1 MRGSQKQRQQLTL
14 RQKSYL
20 ATRGLVLEQ
29 PLSDFETLMD
39 RFAAGSIV
47 AEKHA
52 RADTS
57 GDMWNGDLD
66 SFADATEC
74 TPAELIVDELLD
86 RDLIDDSQVE
96 CARFVASDLDER
108 GFFTKQISRYAV
120 SIGVPTVDV
129 RRILSAIR
137 TLEPAG
143 LGATDIAHA
152 FALEM
157 LRVLPDL
164 PVAACARFLRT
175 RQRSVSPG
183 VIRACLRKLAIQC
196 DPATLQHILS
206 VLDPEPARRMISGPI
221 HIVVPDIIIE
231 QDSLTGTLQ
240 CSIPGPAWGL
250 AIDPMVV
257 SSARKDPEAKKQVH
271 RSYQSPVDR
280 RCHRGTH
287 GDPCQAG
294 RRSHGFARS
303 VPHQPVESPL
313 ARAGGTLDAGD
324 RYVENRYGPRTPSQI
339 CEDPTRHLQT
349 SFHGHGPVA
358 DCSSSSQRDCGAAAP
373 IRQRLKTDERP
384 GNSGAPC
391 KPGPPHQS
399 TNGRQVSSVTWNPG
413 SILQRQLIIFCF
425 LLAAFA
431 YHVDTLLF
439 RFNRCGPFL
448 TEVDYGKD
456 CNQRTWQSRSPGIE
470 AAYHTLSRGRRCC
483 RE

>member
-206 VLDPEPARRMISGPI
+206 VLDPEPARRMTSGPI

-231 QDSLTGTLQ
+231 QDSLTGALQ

-257 SSARKDPEAKKQVH
+257 SSARKDPEAKKQVLTEVTKV
-271 RSYQSPVDR
+271 RWIDDAIVERTAILAKLGDALMTSLGPYLTSQSSPPLRVPVEHLMQATGMSRTVMVRALR
-280 RCHRGTH
+280 RKYVKTPRGTF
-287 GDPCQAG
+287 
-294 RRSHGFARS
+294 RLRSM
-303 VPHQPVESPL
+303 VM
-313 ARAGGTLDAGD
+313 D
-324 RYVENRYGPRTPSQI
+324 RW
-339 CEDPTRHLQT
+339 QT
-349 SFHGHGPVA
+349 
-358 DCSSSSQRDCGAAAP
+358 AAAP
-373 IRQRLKTDERP
+373 AKETVALLLQSGRDSKPMSDREIAERLANQGLHISRRTVAKYRLSLGIP
-384 GNSGAPC
+384 A
-391 KPGPPHQS
+391 
-399 TNGRQVSSVTWNPG
+399 R
-413 SILQRQLIIFCF
+413 
-425 LLAAFA
+425 
-431 YHVDTLLF
+431 YF
-439 RFNRCGPFL
+439 R
-448 TEVDYGKD
+448 D
-456 CNQRTWQSRSPGIE
+456 S
-470 AAYHTLSRGRRCC
+470 
-483 RE
+483 